1 MKRLTQAAFQ
11 RAKTFVKDQG
21 RDLDRALIA
30 YNFEAGSKNDVLAAL
45 AAYQNDDGGFGHGL
59 EPDLRTPASSVI
71 ATTVAFQNFRS
82 LRVPADHPLVRR
94 GIAYLLETYDVS
106 RQVWPII
113 PPEVEDAPHA
123 PWWDYAS
130 SEAGFGGFLVNP
142 RVEIVGY
149 LHDYSA
155 QVPTKMLE
163 TLTTA
168 VFVHLDSLPDEIE
181 MHDIICFVSLAETPA
196 LPQSYKGRIWAKLA
210 IAAEHGVA
218 REPEQLTGYV
228 LKPLYLA
235 SSPESPLA
243 VELADEVAMNLDFE
257 IDQQGE
263 DGGLVAE
270 LLVGRPASG
279 GMADRQGGVAGAYYA
294 EDSGECC
301 ETSVAS
307 RPPEPALPF
316 SPLGWRLTLGGCC
329 PR

>member
-11 RAKTFVKDQG
+11 RAMAFVKEQG
-21 RDLDRALIA
+21 RDLDRSLLSH
-30 YNFEAGSKNDVLAAL
+30 YFEGGSDVSVLAAL
-45 AAYQNDDGGFGHGL
+45 AAFQNEDGGFGHGL
-59 EPDLRTPASSVI
+59 EPDLRTAASSVI
-71 ATTVAFQNFRS
+71 ATTVAFQTFRS
-82 LRVPADHPLVRR
+82 LQVPADHPLVRQ
-94 GIAYLLETYDVS
+94 GIAYLLDRYDES

-149 LHDYSA
+149 LHDYCT

-163 TLTTA
+163 TLTAA
-168 VFVHLDSLPDEIE
+168 VFEHLDTLPDEIE

-196 LPQSYKGRIWAKLA
+196 LPQSYKDGIWAKLA

-218 REPEQLTGYV
+218 RKPEQLTGYV

-243 VELADEVAMNLDFE
+243 VELADELAMNLDFE
-257 IDQQGE
+257 IEQQGE
-263 DGGLVAE
+263 DGAWSPNFSWGDQFPDAWQIARGEWQARITLKTLRV
-270 LLVGRPASG
+270 LRDFGRIKT
-279 GMADRQGGVAGAYYA
+279 V
-294 EDSGECC
+294 
-301 ETSVAS
+301 
-307 RPPEPALPF
+307 
-316 SPLGWRLTLGGCC
+316 
-329 PR
+329 